1 MVPVGRIKAR
11 DTVAR
16 YIFSDQ
22 PQTNRQI
29 EPAGKETTWQLRI
42 KRLREDRLIIKWL
55 SHSCTSS
62 MMMRWCAA
70 QCLLESASIK
80 ACTYASATEYLDVWP
95 LPSEGSI
102 VTDLRMPQISGLDL
116 LRRLALAT

>member
-42 KRLREDRLIIKWL
+42 KRLREEQGSHKMAEPLVHIIDDDEVVRSAVPSRIRL
-55 SHSCTSS
+55 
-62 MMMRWCAA
+62 
-70 QCLLESASIK
+70 
-80 ACTYASATEYLDVWP
+80 D
-95 LPSEGSI
+95 
-102 VTDLRMPQISGLDL
+102 
-116 LRRLALAT
+116 